1 MSVAGSP
8 SPAVPKSITLFRPL
22 GPGEAAHEFA
32 IDDHDIIDK
41 AVPVQFKVIDREV
54 GIDGTDLF

>member
-1 MSVAGSP
+1 VGQY
-8 SPAVPKSITLFRPL
+8 IFRPL

-32 IDDHDIIDK
+32 IDEHDIVDE
-41 AVPVQFKVIDREV
+41 AVPVQFKVIEREV